1 MILVENNHV
10 RIGISDCL
18 PEMAFGHEI
27 AEKMQLF
34 TDLTVLY
41 SALVNKMGQAEL
53 AELIERSLH
62 VALEVTK
69 TAEVQGDTIGE
80 WTKDDKKDPS
90 SDAKQAESEG

>member
-10 RIGISDCL
+10 RIGMPEDL
-18 PEMAFGHEI
+18 PEVAFGHEI

-62 VALEVTK
+62 AALEVTK
-69 TAEVQGDTIGE
+69 AAEAQGDTLGE
-80 WTKDDKKDPS
+80 WTKDDKKDPN
-90 SDAKQAESEG
+90 